1 MPLPPGQ
8 EKYGKLDGAHL
19 KTFVNEITA
28 ISRKSRDD
36 GELLWGRIAGTKY
49 DDMTE
54 ALVESKFKAFGLTDV
69 RRQYFDL
76 PPRWFPTGGSSAPAA
91 AARR

>member
-1 MPLPPGQ
+1 MPLPAG
-8 EKYGKLDGAHL
+8 DRRSTAASTARSL

-49 DDMTE
+49 DDMAE
-54 ALVESKFKAFGLTDV
+54 ALVESKFKEFGLTDV
-69 RRQYFDL
+69 RRQ
-76 PPRWFPTGGSSAPAA
+76 
-91 AARR
+91 